1 MGQNVT
7 LPFLFPLNRYKPKQ
21 NMQTNIT
28 ELAKLVAIIAEIK
41 TPSFVRIL
49 NYSNDKGHGEV
60 ANYTINLGIKYENAK
75 KSDIEWLKD
84 ANNLKGIDFGSVA
97 QYAESARVEMLNARL
112 KPGRQSQAQSEAYQT
127 LCPNVRLHKEKQRI
141 YIYGFVVRKDVV
153 VEGFYAESASAPDT
167 IAKRKI
173 EKELKATQFRQFAF
187 DKITSV
193 KAKGEE
199 IEIVL

>member
-1 MGQNVT
+1 
-7 LPFLFPLNRYKPKQ
+7 
-21 NMQTNIT
+21 MQTNIT

-60 ANYTINLGIKYENAK
+60 ANYTINLGVKYENAK
-75 KSDIEWLKD
+75 QSDIEWLKD
-84 ANNLKGIDFGSVA
+84 ANNLKGIDFGDFA
-97 QYAESARVEMLNARL
+97 QYAESARLEMLEARL
-112 KPGRQSQAQSEAYQT
+112 KPGAQSKAQSDAYQT
-127 LCPNVRLHKEKQRI
+127 LCPNVRLHIEKQRI

-153 VEGFYAESASAPDT
+153 KEGFYTGSSAADT
-167 IAKRKI
+167 MAKKKI
-173 EKELKATQFRQFAF
+173 EKHLKATQFRQFAF

-193 KAKGEE
+193 KVKGEE